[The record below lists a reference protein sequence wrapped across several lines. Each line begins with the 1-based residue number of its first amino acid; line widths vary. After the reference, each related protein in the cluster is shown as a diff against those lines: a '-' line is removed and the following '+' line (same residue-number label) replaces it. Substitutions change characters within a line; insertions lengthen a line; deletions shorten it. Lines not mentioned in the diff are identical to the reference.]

1 MTLAGRC
8 PPRHFD
14 SPKQA
19 PQRNQQQQQEEVWE
33 RPAGWRMSSADLST
47 LVSLTWTQV
56 GLLAWTALK
65 EEAQLSELLGY
76 YEAPASDFD

>member
-8 PPRHFD
+8 PPRHSD

-19 PQRNQQQQQEEVWE
+19 PQRNQQQQQGEVWE
-33 RPAGWRMSSADLST
+33 QPAGWRTLSVALST
-47 LVSLTWTQV
+47 LVSLTWTQA
-56 GLLAWTALK
+56 GPLAWTALT
-65 EEAQLSELLGY
+65 EEAQLSELSGY